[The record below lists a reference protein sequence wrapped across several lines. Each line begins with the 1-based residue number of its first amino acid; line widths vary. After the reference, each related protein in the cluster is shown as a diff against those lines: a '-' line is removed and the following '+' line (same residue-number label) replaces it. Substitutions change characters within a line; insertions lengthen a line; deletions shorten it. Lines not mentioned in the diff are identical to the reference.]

1 MKKDSLLALFKYYK
15 GEGANPNKAN
25 TDAALWWEGEKTF
38 ATKCVNDG
46 GFFDRVKGLLQEA
59 INNKE
64 VNGTLA
70 DSSVD
75 INKRTIIYFLDL
87 WHGKWYP
94 YDNLDRIFTY

>member
-1 MKKDSLLALFKYYK
+1 MNKNSLLALFKYYK
-15 GEGANPNKAN
+15 MEESNPSKAN
-25 TDAALWWEGEKTF
+25 TDAALWWEGERVF
-38 ATKCVNDG
+38 ATKCINDDS
-46 GFFDRVKGLLQEA
+46 FFDRVKGLLQEA

-70 DSSVD
+70 DSSID

-94 YDNLDRIFTY
+94 YDNLNRIFTY